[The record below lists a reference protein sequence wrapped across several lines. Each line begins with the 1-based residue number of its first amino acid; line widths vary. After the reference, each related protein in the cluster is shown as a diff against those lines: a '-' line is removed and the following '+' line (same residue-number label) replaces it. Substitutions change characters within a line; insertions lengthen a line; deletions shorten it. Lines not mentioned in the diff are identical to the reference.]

1 MRQAHINTTKG
12 LELAML
18 IFNIWLD
25 SAVSLPSIRETKA
38 GSNHLSFF
46 LIINPQITV
55 IVKAKIFFPAHMY
68 SG

>member
-1 MRQAHINTTKG
+1 
-12 LELAML
+12 ML

-38 GSNHLSFF
+38 GSNDLSFF
-46 LIINPQITV
+46 LIIDPQITV
-55 IVKAKIFFPAHMY
+55 NVKAKIFLPAHIY